1 MITILDGGMGQ
12 ELVARSTQPPSEM
25 WSAKVLMNEA
35 DLVTQVHADYIRAGA
50 DMITINTYS
59 ATPERLKQYGH
70 GDKFLA
76 LQQAAIDCATKARDQ
91 LGRDVKITGCLP
103 PLFSSYNP
111 DLNNDYDIALGL
123 YTQIADAQTAG
134 VDILLAETLGSLL
147 EVRAA
152 ATALSGRGKPVW
164 ISMSLSE
171 DTAIPA
177 LRSGEALEEALA
189 FLAQQDVDAVLLN
202 CSLPE
207 TISAAMPTLAQAKT
221 PFGAYAN
228 GFTAIKK
235 LEMGDIVAEKFSK
248 RSDLTPQGYANFAQT
263 WIDAGATLIGGCC
276 EVGPDHITELSRRFG
291 AHQE

>member
-50 DMITINTYS
+50 DMITINAYA

-103 PLFSSYNP
+103 PLFASYNP
-111 DLNNDYDIALGL
+111 DLNNDYDIALDL

-152 ATALSGRGKPVW
+152 ATALNGRGKPVW

-171 DTAIPA
+171 DTATPA

-189 FLAQQDVDAVLLN
+189 FLAQLDVDAVLLN

-276 EVGPDHITELSRRFG
+276 EVGPVHITELSRRFG

>member
-12 ELVARSTQPPSEM
+12 ELLARSTQPPSEM
-25 WSAKVLMNEA
+25 WSAKVLMDEA
-35 DLVTQVHADYIRAGA
+35 DLVTEVHADYIRAGA
-50 DMITINTYS
+50 NVITINAYS
-59 ATPERLKQYGH
+59 ATPERLNQYGH
-70 GDKFLA
+70 GDKFA
-76 LQQAAIDCATKARDQ
+76 TLQQAAINCATKARDQ

-111 DLNNDYDIALGL
+111 DLNNDYDIALGI
-123 YTQIADAQTAG
+123 YSQIADAQTEG

-152 ATALSGRGKPVW
+152 ATALKGRGKPVW

-171 DTAIPA
+171 DTDVPA
-177 LRSGEALEEALA
+177 LRSGEPLQDALA
-189 FLAQQDVDAVLLN
+189 LLTDQGVDAVLLN

-207 TISAAMPTLAQAKT
+207 TISAAMPTLSQVKI

-263 WIDAGATLIGGCC
+263 WIDAGATLVGGCC
-276 EVGPDHITELSRRFG
+276 EVGPAHIIELSRRFG
-291 AHQE
+291 ADQE

>member
-1 MITILDGGMGQ
+1 
-12 ELVARSTQPPSEM
+12 
-25 WSAKVLMNEA
+25 
-35 DLVTQVHADYIRAGA
+35 
-50 DMITINTYS
+50 MITINAYS

-70 GDKFLA
+70 GDKFLT
-76 LQQAAIDCATKARDQ
+76 LQQAAIDCATKARDE
-91 LGRDVKITGCLP
+91 LGRDVKIMGCLP

-123 YTQIADAQTAG
+123 YSQIADAQTAG

-152 ATALSGRGKPVW
+152 TTALSGRGKPVW

-171 DTAIPA
+171 DTATPA

-207 TISAAMPTLAQAKT
+207 TISAAMPTLAQVKT

-263 WIDAGATLIGGCC
+263 WIDAGATLVGGCC
-276 EVGPDHITELSRRFG
+276 EVGPDHITEISRRFG

>member
-12 ELVARSTQPPSEM
+12 ELVARSTQPPNEM

-50 DMITINTYS
+50 DMITINAYS

-103 PLFSSYNP
+103 PLFASYNP
-111 DLNNDYDIALGL
+111 DLNNDYDMALGL
-123 YTQIADAQTAG
+123 YSQIADAQTAG

-171 DTAIPA
+171 DTATPA

-207 TISAAMPTLAQAKT
+207 TISAAMPTLAQVKT

>member
-50 DMITINTYS
+50 DMITINAYS

-103 PLFSSYNP
+103 PLFASYNP
-111 DLNNDYDIALGL
+111 DLNNDYDIALDL
-123 YTQIADAQTAG
+123 YSQIADAQTAG

-171 DTAIPA
+171 DTATPA
-177 LRSGEALEEALA
+177 LRSGEALKEALA
-189 FLAQQDVDAVLLN
+189 FLAQQDIDAVLLN

-207 TISAAMPTLAQAKT
+207 TISAAMPTLAQVNT

-276 EVGPDHITELSRRFG
+276 EVGPVHITELSRRFG

>member
-50 DMITINTYS
+50 AMITINAYS

-103 PLFSSYNP
+103 PLFASYNP

-123 YTQIADAQTAG
+123 YSQIADAQTAG

-171 DTAIPA
+171 DTATPA

-276 EVGPDHITELSRRFG
+276 EVGPVHITELSRRFG

>member
-50 DMITINTYS
+50 DVITINAYA

-70 GDKFLA
+70 GDKFST

-111 DLNNDYDIALGL
+111 DLNTDYDVALGI
-123 YTQIADAQTAG
+123 YSQIADAQTAG
-134 VDILLAETLGSLL
+134 VDVLLAETLGSLL

-152 ATALSGRGKPVW
+152 ATALTGRGKPVW

-171 DTAIPA
+171 DTSTPA
-177 LRSGEALEEALA
+177 LRSGEPLQDALA
-189 FLAQQDVDAVLLN
+189 ILSDHKVDAILLN

-207 TISAAMPTLAQAKT
+207 TISVAMPTLAQVKT

-248 RSDLTPQGYANFAQT
+248 RSDLTPQGYANFAQD
-263 WIDAGATLIGGCC
+263 WIDAGATLVGGCC

>member
-12 ELVARSTQPPSEM
+12 ELVARSTQPPNEM

-50 DMITINTYS
+50 DMITINAYS

-103 PLFSSYNP
+103 PLFASYNP

-123 YTQIADAQTAG
+123 YSQIADAQTAG

-171 DTAIPA
+171 DTATPA

-207 TISAAMPTLAQAKT
+207 TISATMPTLAQAKT

-276 EVGPDHITELSRRFG
+276 EVGPVHITELSRRFG

>member
-12 ELVARSTQPPSEM
+12 ELIARSKNPPSEM
-25 WSAKVLMNEA
+25 WSARILLDEPE
-35 DLVTQVHADYIRAGA
+35 LVTEVHADYIRAGA
-50 DMITINTYS
+50 EVITINAYS
-59 ATPERLKQYGH
+59 ATPERLTQYGH
-70 GDKFLA
+70 GDLFLP
-76 LQQAAIDCATKARDQ
+76 LQKAAIDCAHIARDTS
-91 LGRDVKITGCLP
+91 GKDIKITGCLP

-111 DLNNDYDIALGL
+111 DLNNNYDVALGI
-123 YTQIADAQTAG
+123 YTQIADAQSDG
-134 VDILLAETLGSLL
+134 VNILLAETLGSLL
-147 EVRAA
+147 EIRAA
-152 ATALSGRGKPVW
+152 ATALMGRGKPVW

-171 DTAIPA
+171 GSDTPA
-177 LRSGEALEEALA
+177 LRSGEALSAALDLLDD
-189 FLAQQDVDAVLLN
+189 FSVDAILLN

-207 TISAAMPTLAQAKT
+207 TISAAMPTLAQIAT

-291 AHQE
+291 ASQE

>member
-50 DMITINTYS
+50 DMITINAYS

-103 PLFSSYNP
+103 PLFASYNP

-123 YTQIADAQTAG
+123 YSQIADAQTAG

-171 DTAIPA
+171 DTATPA

-235 LEMGDIVAEKFSK
+235 LEMGDNVAEKFSK

-276 EVGPDHITELSRRFG
+276 EVGPVHITELSRRFG

>member
-12 ELVARSTQPPSEM
+12 ELVARSTQPPNEM

-50 DMITINTYS
+50 DMITINAYS

-103 PLFSSYNP
+103 PLFASYNP
-111 DLNNDYDIALGL
+111 DLNNDYDIALDL
-123 YTQIADAQTAG
+123 YSQIADAQTAG

-171 DTAIPA
+171 DTATPA

-207 TISAAMPTLAQAKT
+207 TISATMPTLAQAKT

>member
-12 ELVARSTQPPSEM
+12 ELVARSTQPPNEM

-50 DMITINTYS
+50 DMITINAYS

-103 PLFSSYNP
+103 PLFASYNP
-111 DLNNDYDIALGL
+111 DLNNDYDMALGL
-123 YTQIADAQTAG
+123 YSQIADAQTAG

-171 DTAIPA
+171 DTATPA

-207 TISAAMPTLAQAKT
+207 TISAAMPTLAQVKT

-263 WIDAGATLIGGCC
+263 WIDAGATLVGGCC
-276 EVGPDHITELSRRFG
+276 EVGPDHITEISRRFG

>member
-50 DMITINTYS
+50 DMITINAYS

-103 PLFSSYNP
+103 PLFASYNP
-111 DLNNDYDIALGL
+111 DLNNDYDMALGL
-123 YTQIADAQTAG
+123 YSQIADAQTAG

-171 DTAIPA
+171 DTATPS

-276 EVGPDHITELSRRFG
+276 EVGPVHITELSRRFG

>member
-50 DMITINTYS
+50 DMITINAYS

-103 PLFSSYNP
+103 PLFASYNP

-123 YTQIADAQTAG
+123 YSQIADAQTAG

-171 DTAIPA
+171 DTATPS

-276 EVGPDHITELSRRFG
+276 EVGPVHITELSRRFG

>member
-12 ELVARSTQPPSEM
+12 ELIARSKNPPSEM
-25 WSAKVLMNEA
+25 WSARVLLDEP
-35 DLVTQVHADYIRAGA
+35 DLVTEVHGDYIRAGA
-50 DMITINTYS
+50 EVITINAYS
-59 ATPERLKQYGH
+59 ATPERLTQYGH
-70 GDKFLA
+70 GDLFLP
-76 LQQAAIDCATKARDQ
+76 LQKAAIDCARTARDAS
-91 LGRDVKITGCLP
+91 GKDIKITGCLP

-111 DLNNDYDIALGL
+111 DLNNDYDVALGI
-123 YTQIADAQTAG
+123 YSQIADAQTDG

-164 ISMSLSE
+164 ISMSLGE
-171 DTAIPA
+171 DADTPA
-177 LRSGEALEEALA
+177 LRSGEPLQEALNI
-189 FLAQQDVDAVLLN
+189 LDDIGVDAILLN

-207 TISAAMPTLAQAKT
+207 TISAAMPTLSKVSV
-221 PFGAYAN
+221 PYGAYAN

-248 RSDLTPQGYANFAQT
+248 RTDLTPQGYANFAQT

-291 AHQE
+291 ASKV

>member
-50 DMITINTYS
+50 DMITINAYS

-111 DLNNDYDIALGL
+111 DLNNDYDIALDL
-123 YTQIADAQTAG
+123 YSQIADAQTAG

-171 DTAIPA
+171 DTATPA
-177 LRSGEALEEALA
+177 LRSGEALEEALT

-276 EVGPDHITELSRRFG
+276 EVGPVHITELSRRFG

>member
-12 ELVARSTQPPSEM
+12 ELVARSTQPPNEM

-50 DMITINTYS
+50 DMITINAYS

-111 DLNNDYDIALGL
+111 DLNNDYDIALDL
-123 YTQIADAQTAG
+123 YSQIADAQTAG

-171 DTAIPA
+171 DTATPA

-276 EVGPDHITELSRRFG
+276 EVGPVHITELSRRFG

>member
-12 ELVARSTQPPSEM
+12 ELVARSTQPPNEM

-50 DMITINTYS
+50 DMITINAYS

-103 PLFSSYNP
+103 PLFASYNP
-111 DLNNDYDIALGL
+111 DLNNDYDMALGL
-123 YTQIADAQTAG
+123 YSQIADAQTAG

-171 DTAIPA
+171 DTATPS

-276 EVGPDHITELSRRFG
+276 EVGPVHITELSRRFG

>member
-1 MITILDGGMGQ
+1 
-12 ELVARSTQPPSEM
+12 
-25 WSAKVLMNEA
+25 
-35 DLVTQVHADYIRAGA
+35 
-50 DMITINTYS
+50 
-59 ATPERLKQYGH
+59 
-70 GDKFLA
+70 
-76 LQQAAIDCATKARDQ
+76 
-91 LGRDVKITGCLP
+91 
-103 PLFSSYNP
+103 LFASYNP

-123 YTQIADAQTAG
+123 YSQIADAQTAG

-171 DTAIPA
+171 DTATPA

-276 EVGPDHITELSRRFG
+276 EVGPVHITELSRRFG

>member
-12 ELVARSTQPPSEM
+12 ELVARSTQPPNEM

-50 DMITINTYS
+50 DMITINAYS

-103 PLFSSYNP
+103 PLFASYNP
-111 DLNNDYDIALGL
+111 DLNNDYDIALDL
-123 YTQIADAQTAG
+123 YSQIADAQTAG

-171 DTAIPA
+171 DTATPA

-207 TISAAMPTLAQAKT
+207 TISATMPTLAQAKT

-276 EVGPDHITELSRRFG
+276 EVGPVHITELSRRFG

>member
-12 ELVARSTQPPSEM
+12 ELVARSTQPPNEM

-50 DMITINTYS
+50 DMITINAYS

-103 PLFSSYNP
+103 PLFASYNP

-123 YTQIADAQTAG
+123 YSQIADAQTAG

-171 DTAIPA
+171 DTATPA

-189 FLAQQDVDAVLLN
+189 FLAQQDIDAVLLN

-207 TISAAMPTLAQAKT
+207 TISATMPTLAQAKT

-276 EVGPDHITELSRRFG
+276 EVGPVHITELSRRFG